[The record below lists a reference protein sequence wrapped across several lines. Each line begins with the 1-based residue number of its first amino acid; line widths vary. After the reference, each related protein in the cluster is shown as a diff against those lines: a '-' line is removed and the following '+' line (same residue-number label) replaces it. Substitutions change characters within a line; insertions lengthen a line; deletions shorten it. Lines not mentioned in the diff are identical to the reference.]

1 MNFIKSALG
10 LPRLVCAARLVY
22 MSRLYRKASAER
34 RSPVQV
40 SPIWPIIRPIPEDL
54 SRKPRPDTHFGAQVR
69 LVHHGIIWKRAKE
82 PQLINYS
89 LSVSSTTGKK
99 NNVLHPNP
107 FSGGIYNDHYFRL
120 IDSARTTHSK
130 MSGD

>member
-10 LPRLVCAARLVY
+10 LPKISLGLAPAGLRCSARVH
-22 MSRLYRKASAER
+22 
-34 RSPVQV
+34 V
-40 SPIWPIIRPIPEDL
+40 S
-54 SRKPRPDTHFGAQVR
+54 